1 MNASPSIRM
10 NNWIG
15 FLNQGLAERELQCVM
30 AIAAGASSKEVAR
43 ELGISKD
50 GVDKRLAA
58 AGLKL
63 GVIRR
68 AALVAEAFRR
78 GLISPMII
86 ILCAILVGQS
96 AVNDN
101 SFNRIRRPGERRI
114 ENRAAVRRVEAFQAA

>member
-1 MNASPSIRM
+1 MNASPSIRR

-114 ENRAAVRRVEAFQAA
+114 ENRTAVRRVEAFQAA